1 MKGGDNIAVIKIK
14 TIKNNLQAVIKYAKN
29 GEKTDNGI
37 LVTAVNCV
45 PDTAYEQMELTK
57 KSYHKEDKTQ
67 GYHIIQ
73 SFKGNEVKPEKANQ
87 IGKELAENLW
97 GDKYQVLVCTH
108 INKDNVHNHIILN
121 SVSFI
126 DGKKYH
132 NGNTEIALL
141 REESDRLCNKYGLSI
156 IETEKAQKEKFYRE
170 KRIEKFS
177 RTDKKMNKIR
187 NDIDKAIKSVKK
199 YSDFKLALKAKG
211 YEINDKGQYFTVK
224 SPYYSRSIRIDKV
237 WGEEYSVL
245 GIERRI
251 YNKAKELPPV
261 ANFDEKYYKKSYTGP
276 KINKFLLQTSS
287 LYRLYV
293 HYLYLFKI
301 LPAKNQY
308 KKQTPEYFKQKREND
323 RIFEEINFMAR
334 NYFKSI
340 GEIREYQK
348 ECEDKLPELKSKRE
362 NLWRK
367 YNKVV
372 DSDEKSKIMQE
383 IEKLTQRLD
392 KIQAHKNECGR
403 MIKRFE
409 EIKEEYLTEIKSKEF
424 IEHNIIGKKEK
435 KNKIK

>member
-1 MKGGDNIAVIKIK
+1 M
-14 TIKNNLQAVIKYAKN
+14 
-29 GEKTDNGI
+29 
-37 LVTAVNCV
+37 
-45 PDTAYEQMELTK
+45 
-57 KSYHKEDKTQ
+57 
-67 GYHIIQ
+67 
-73 SFKGNEVKPEKANQ
+73 
-87 IGKELAENLW
+87 
-97 GDKYQVLVCTH
+97 
-108 INKDNVHNHIILN
+108 
-121 SVSFI
+121 

-141 REESDRLCNKYGLSI
+141 REESDRLCTKYGLSI
-156 IETEKAQKEKFYRE
+156 IETEKTQKEKFYRE

-187 NDIDKAIKSVKK
+187 NDIDEAIKFVKK

-261 ANFDEKYYKKSYTGP
+261 ANFSERYYKKSYTGP

-293 HYLYLFKI
+293 HYLYLFKK
-301 LPAKNQY
+301 LPIKNEY
-308 KKQTPEYFKQKREND
+308 KKQTPEYFKMKREND
-323 RIFEEINFMAR
+323 RIFEAINFMAR
-334 NYFKSI
+334 NNFKSI
-340 GEIREYQK
+340 GEIIEYQK

-367 YNKVV
+367 YNKVA
-372 DSDEKSKIMQE
+372 DLDEKSKIMQE
-383 IEKLTQRLD
+383 IENLTQRID
-392 KIQAHKNECGR
+392 KIQAHKNACGR

-409 EIKEEYLTEIKSKEF
+409 EIKQEYLAELKVKEEFEQDNIALKINKNMIK
-424 IEHNIIGKKEK
+424 
-435 KNKIK
+435 

>member
-1 MKGGDNIAVIKIK
+1 MKL
-14 TIKNNLQAVIKYAKN
+14 NLK
-29 GEKTDNGI
+29 
-37 LVTAVNCV
+37 
-45 PDTAYEQMELTK
+45 
-57 KSYHKEDKTQ
+57 
-67 GYHIIQ
+67 
-73 SFKGNEVKPEKANQ
+73 KANQ

-97 GDKYQVLVCTH
+97 GDIYQVLVCTH

-132 NGNTEIALL
+132 NGNTEIAIL

-187 NDIDKAIKSVKK
+187 NDIDEAIKLVKK
-199 YSDFKLALKAKG
+199 YSDFKLVLKAKG

-251 YNKAKELPPV
+251 YNKAKELLPV
-261 ANFDEKYYKKSYTGP
+261 ANFNEKYYKKSYTGP
-276 KINKFLLQTSS
+276 KINKYLLQTSS

-293 HYLYLFKI
+293 HYLYLFKK
-301 LPAKNQY
+301 LPVKNEY
-308 KKQTPEYFKQKREND
+308 KKQTPEYFKKKREND

-334 NYFKSI
+334 NHFKSI

-348 ECEDKLPELKSKRE
+348 ECENKLPEVKSKRE

-367 YNKVV
+367 YNKVA
-372 DSDEKSKIMQE
+372 DSGEKLKIINE
-383 IEKLTQRLD
+383 IGILTQRID
-392 KIQAHKNECGR
+392 KIQAHKNACGR

-409 EIKEEYLTEIKSKEF
+409 EIKEEYLAELKAREEFEQNKLSK
-424 IEHNIIGKKEK
+424 INK
-435 KNKIK
+435 KNRNM